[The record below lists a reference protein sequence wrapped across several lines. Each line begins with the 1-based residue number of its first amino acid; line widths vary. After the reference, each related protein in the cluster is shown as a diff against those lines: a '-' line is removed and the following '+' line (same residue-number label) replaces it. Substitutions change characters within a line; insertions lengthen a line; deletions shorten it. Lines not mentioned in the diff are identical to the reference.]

1 MMLSGAPLR
10 VLRCFAATLMASLV
24 LAQTLGFMHRS
35 VHSPA
40 VYMGHAQDVKHSDPS
55 DYSEA
60 AKTSDSDLGW
70 IGRLFAHQDGDTTCR
85 LVDAQSSFDGAF
97 FVKTPPVIAQ
107 PAIHSIAFS
116 QITSTARAAALFEAR
131 GPPHSL

>member
-1 MMLSGAPLR
+1 MMLSGASLR
-10 VLRCFAATLMASLV
+10 VLRCFAAALMASLV

-40 VYMGHAQDVKHSDPS
+40 VHMGQAQDVGHSDHA
-55 DYSEA
+55 DCSEA
-60 AKTSDSDLGW
+60 AKTSANDSGW
-70 IGRLFAHQDGDTTCR
+70 IVSLFAHQDGDTTCR
-85 LVDAQSSFDGAF
+85 LVDAQSSFDGVF
-97 FVKTPPVIAQ
+97 FAKASPVIAQ
-107 PAIHSIAFS
+107 PTTHSVAFS

>member
-10 VLRCFAATLMASLV
+10 ALRCFAAALMVSLV
-24 LAQTLGFMHRS
+24 LAQVLGFMHRI
-35 VHSPA
+35 VHSPSA
-40 VYMGHAQDVKHSDPS
+40 QMGHTQ
-55 DYSEA
+55 EA
-60 AKTSDSDLGW
+60 KYVNPVDCHEASKAVDSDSGW
-70 IGRLFAHQDGDTTCR
+70 IGSLFSHQDGDATCR

-97 FVKTPPVIAQ
+97 FAKAQPVVAQ

-131 GPPHSL
+131 GPPLSL